1 MNFNMKKFI
10 LASGLLLCGLSLSAA
25 NSVPSKSAVAT
36 ENEKEVKSEKKTNT
50 TDVCTVCYNF
60 SNGSTCSTG
69 ETCAEAETA
78 VRITLDLE

>member
-1 MNFNMKKFI
+1 MKKFI
-10 LASGLLLCGLSLSAA
+10 LASGLILCGLSLSAA
-25 NSVPSKSAVAT
+25 NSDKSKSAEAV
-36 ENEKEVKSEKKTNT
+36 ENKKEVKNEKKANA

-78 VRITLDLE
+78 VRITLGLE